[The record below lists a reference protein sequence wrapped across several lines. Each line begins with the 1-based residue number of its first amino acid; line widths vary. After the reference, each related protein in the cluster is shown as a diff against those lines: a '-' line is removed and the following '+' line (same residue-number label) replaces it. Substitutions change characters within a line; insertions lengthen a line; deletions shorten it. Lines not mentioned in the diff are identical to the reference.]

1 MAELRSILERKE
13 LKDVQTYIQNGNVI
27 FRAVE
32 RHAKE
37 LEKKIA
43 MAILETFGFN
53 VPVLVITP
61 EELRLILNRC
71 PFSEEKKESSYF
83 TLLHESPDDVR
94 VGEVQKLNY
103 PNEEFVITDSFIYLY
118 SSAGYGRAKCNNNF
132 FEKKLKV
139 SATTRNYKTM
149 MKLLSLCEELS

>member
-1 MAELRSILERKE
+1 
-13 LKDVQTYIQNGNVI
+13 
-27 FRAVE
+27 
-32 RHAKE
+32 
-37 LEKKIA
+37 